1 MQSGNA
7 SPAARKFLA
16 VCSGLETLLL
26 FSAPA
31 FAQNPLPKMAV
42 ASKATAR
49 GATAK
54 TGRKPAITER
64 LQTMVVT
71 ANYTRQPLQ
80 EVPGTIAAFDGQN
93 IPKLGITDA
102 MSLASQVP
110 GLLFNREANA
120 SVPFL
125 RGIGTPVGQ
134 SGDEPSVAL
143 YVDGV
148 YLPAG
153 TASLANFNDVSNVEV
168 LKGPQGSLFGRN
180 ATGGVVLVSTRDP
193 SSVPSFEAHIDYAN
207 YDTTSG
213 SLYAT
218 GPLTSALSVNIALY
232 ERNQSRGWG
241 TNLLTGRQA
250 YAAWDDGGRVKML
263 WKPSESLSALL
274 SYDLDVTRAEEG
286 LVYHPAGN
294 SLAAPGISGAPGYY
308 DLDDADSK
316 SVTRQQ
322 GMSLKLSDD
331 LGWSRLIG
339 ISAWRYT
346 HALQGFAYDPV
357 PLSLAYVDI
366 FNPEKTLTQELRMMS
381 PARSYWRWVV
391 GTFYF
396 NDNAGYEPIHF
407 TGLLFGPAPYLDTY
421 GAQKTISWSA
431 FADTTYPLPKET
443 NLTIGLRFT
452 SDIRTIQ
459 AGTVVGGIPGFVAA
473 PNSPQSAKWNKLTY
487 RLILDHH
494 FTAALMGFAG
504 YNVGFK
510 SGIFNTVINPLASI
524 GLPVRP
530 ETLIAYT
537 AGEKTELLNHRLE
550 ANAEFFYYQDRNIQ
564 VNEINGPATLIT
576 NAAAAT
582 FKGVDLD
589 IAAVPV
595 ELLTLSASVEAL
607 QGRYGSLPDGQYW
620 VYQPMTGGNCSF
632 GPPNYCGLTE
642 GAPGAPPGFNGITWN
657 LKDDRTVD
665 SPPFSL
671 AMTASYLIPTA
682 AGSITTTLNWSHTGD
697 YYADA
702 DNGLGQIAPSSSGN
716 DRQGIV
722 NLLNA
727 SIMWTTG
734 DGHWTVRLWGRN
746 LTGQKYWSYAEEDT
760 FTTQYSA
767 AAPRTYGLDLGVHR

>member
-1 MQSGNA
+1 MAVSSKATTHGA
-7 SPAARKFLA
+7 AAKAARK
-16 VCSGLETLLL
+16 T
-26 FSAPA
+26 
-31 FAQNPLPKMAV
+31 
-42 ASKATAR
+42 
-49 GATAK
+49 
-54 TGRKPAITER
+54 AITER
-64 LQTMVVT
+64 LRTMVVT
-71 ANYTRQPLQ
+71 ANYTPQPLQ
-80 EVPGTIAAFDGQN
+80 EVPGAIAAFDGRN
-93 IPKLGITDA
+93 ISKLGITDA
-102 MSLASQVP
+102 MSLAFQVP

-125 RGIGTPVGQ
+125 RGIGTSVGQ

-148 YLPAG
+148 YMPAG

-180 ATGGVVLVSTRDP
+180 AAGGVVSVRTRDP
-193 SSVPSFEAHIDYAN
+193 GSVPSFDADIGYAN

-218 GPLTSALSVNIALY
+218 GPLTTALSANIALY
-232 ERNQSRGWG
+232 ERNQPRGWG

-250 YAAWDDGGRVKML
+250 YTAWDDGGRVKML
-263 WKPSESLSALL
+263 WKPSESFGALL
-274 SYDLDVTRAEEG
+274 SYDFDVTRAEEG
-286 LVYHPAGN
+286 LVYHPAGR
-294 SLAAPGISGAPGYY
+294 SLAAPGIPGAPGYY
-308 DLDDADSK
+308 NVDDADSK
-316 SVTRQQ
+316 SVTSQE

-357 PLSLAYVDI
+357 PLALAYVDI
-366 FNPEKTLTQELRMMS
+366 FNPEKTLTQEFRMMS
-381 PARSYWRWVV
+381 PARSHWRWVV

-407 TGLLFGPAPYLDTY
+407 TGLLFGPAPYLETY

-443 NLTIGLRFT
+443 NLTVGLRFT
-452 SDIRTIQ
+452 SDIRTIH
-459 AGTVVGGIPGFVAA
+459 AGTVVGGTPGFIAA

-487 RLILDHH
+487 RVILDHH
-494 FTAALMGFAG
+494 FTAALMGYAG

-524 GLPVRP
+524 GSPVKP

-537 AGEKTELLNHRLE
+537 AGEKTELLNRRLE

-576 NAAAAT
+576 NAPSAT
-582 FKGVDLD
+582 FQGVDLD
-589 IAAVPV
+589 IAAVPI
-595 ELLTLSASVEAL
+595 ERLTLSASLEAL

-620 VYQPMTGGNCSF
+620 VYQPMTGGNCPF
-632 GPPNYCGLTE
+632 GPPNYCGLTV
-642 GAPGAPPGFNGITWN
+642 GAPGAPPGFNGATWN

-671 AMTASYLIPTA
+671 AVTASYLIPTA
-682 AGSITTTLNWSHTGD
+682 AGSMTTTLNWSHTGD

-716 DRQGIV
+716 DGQGIV

-734 DGHWTVRLWGRN
+734 DGHWTVRLWGKN